1 VEEDGVIDKILGPI
15 MAVGLV
21 CAVVLGS
28 YQAGKWHE
36 RKWWRQELATKSAA
50 LAQTIQ
56 HSGAEA
62 EDLDT
67 RLLSAIKDADA
78 QLSDAERIVRD
89 QANTI
94 TKLSR
99 VSAPAA
105 PDDPCRPIPAQCLRA
120 SR

>member
-1 VEEDGVIDKILGPI
+1 MIDRIVWSI
-15 MAVGLV
+15 AVSILV
-21 CAVVLGS
+21 CTVVAGS
-28 YQAGKWHE
+28 YVAGRQHE
-36 RKWWRQELATKSAA
+36 KRWWRQELAAKSAA

-62 EDLDT
+62 EDLDV

-120 SR
+120 R

>member
-1 VEEDGVIDKILGPI
+1 MIDKILGPI

-28 YQAGKWHE
+28 YQAGKLHE
-36 RKWWRQELATKSAA
+36 RKWWRQELAAKSAVV
-50 LAQTIQ
+50 AQTIQ
-56 HSGAEA
+56 RAGAEA

-67 RLLSAIKDADA
+67 QLVSAIRNADA

-94 TKLSR
+94 TRLSR

-105 PDDPCRPIPAQCLRA
+105 PDDPCRPVPAQCLRG